1 MSDEDSESSGS
12 FESED
17 VSDGEPASEA
27 NASSAQLSSYSTDDD
42 DDNDDD
48 NDNGEPPS
56 SNLQST
62 WRKNVSSVEAEL
74 QKSNHSRGNN
84 NGISTNGQTLFGG
97 PAEFGGSRHS
107 HSYNAVD
114 EESDNFY
121 HKIMSRRTAGTTN
134 GINSE
139 NADVDKDHNDEDVE
153 ASTNILQSSLSK
165 LAVEDVSELQDM
177 LVDSDNDEEE
187 KRSFRN
193 VVTPGHVRNNREF
206 YETLKEKK
214 PEPSNLKDPDTSD
227 HSDDDADG
235 ILKERN
241 DHSNEELPPD
251 EDEEIKVLILERRAE
266 KARGDPNHYH
276 SSQEDMDTR
285 QMFED
290 LGQNSSRSNSN
301 NSGDDGSGKEI
312 HDEKDDEDTDDS
324 DVKECDDDKISAIWR
339 ASVEDEENDLNRS
352 GRSGG
357 FNESGKMSFRRQKEL
372 MDSGRLSSFH
382 SSEQE
387 IDLSTDPTHKTSR
400 NELREDLEAQV
411 KERFQTKDEE
421 TKRELERSL
430 HRADSK
436 SLEKKESNSVERN
449 NNDDLEELM
458 MDTAPVT
465 TVSQKKTR
473 LGQLGDFISSQSC
486 IYVLIA
492 CVCLMVG
499 GVIVL
504 AVFFA
509 RA

>member
-1 MSDEDSESSGS
+1 MSDEDSDSSGS
-12 FESED
+12 FEESED

-42 DDNDDD
+42 DNDD

-56 SNLQST
+56 SKLQST

-84 NGISTNGQTLFGG
+84 NGIATNSQTLFGG

-107 HSYNAVD
+107 HSNNAVD
-114 EESDNFY
+114 EESDDFY

-134 GINSE
+134 GINTE
-139 NADVDKDHNDEDVE
+139 NADVDKED
-153 ASTNILQSSLSK
+153 STNILQSSLSK

-177 LVDSDNDEEE
+177 LVDSDNEEE
-187 KRSFRN
+187 VKRSFRN

-214 PEPSNLKDPDTSD
+214 PELSNLEDHDTSD

-235 ILKERN
+235 ILKEQN
-241 DHSNEELPPD
+241 DHSKEELPPN

-339 ASVEDEENDLNRS
+339 ASVKDEENDLNRS

-387 IDLSTDPTHKTSR
+387 MDLSTDPTRKTSR

-411 KERFQTKDEE
+411 KERFQAKDEE

-436 SLEKKESNSVERN
+436 PLEKKESNSVERN

-458 MDTAPVT
+458 MDTTPFT